1 MHWTHQTQLLPLWQD
16 PMPKKKPAPSGS
28 SPNGSTHPL
37 AERVQARVAEVGLAL
52 DQRARASRPRA
63 KRARPPK
70 ADVTTAST
78 AQTPAHT
85 REASSLRRVFNE
97 LAVTHRQ
104 FRLRSG
110 QHASPA
116 LRDAAR
122 VFKEAPS
129 FPSLVVVAA
138 FLEEDGLLEW

>member
-1 MHWTHQTQLLPLWQD
+1 
-16 PMPKKKPAPSGS
+16 MPKKNSVSSGS
-28 SPNGSTHPL
+28 SNGAAHPL
-37 AERVQARVAEVGLAL
+37 ADRVQARVTEVGLAL

-63 KRARPPK
+63 KRTRSQPA
-70 ADVTTAST
+70 AAAASGS
-78 AQTPAHT
+78 AAPT

-110 QHASPA
+110 QHASA
-116 LRDAAR
+116 GLREAAR

-129 FPSLVVVAA
+129 LPSLVVVAA

>member
-1 MHWTHQTQLLPLWQD
+1 
-16 PMPKKKPAPSGS
+16 MPKKKPAQSGATPS
-28 SPNGSTHPL
+28 PAIHPL
-37 AERVQARVAEVGLAL
+37 AQRVQARLAEVGLAL
-52 DQRARASRPRA
+52 DQRARASRPRSKRVKPLKTEA
-63 KRARPPK
+63 KPPK
-70 ADVTTAST
+70 AALLQTST
-78 AQTPAHT
+78 AQPPAPT

-97 LAVTHRQ
+97 LAITHRQ

-110 QHASPA
+110 QHASPE

>member
-1 MHWTHQTQLLPLWQD
+1 MT
-16 PMPKKKPAPSGS
+16 KKKSAQPGATP
-28 SPNGSTHPL
+28 PTAIHPL
-37 AERVQARVAEVGLAL
+37 AQRVQARVAEVGLAL

-63 KRARPPK
+63 KRSKPLKTDASPPK
-70 ADVTTAST
+70 AALLQSST
-78 AQTPAHT
+78 AHTPAPT

-97 LAVTHRQ
+97 LAITHRQ

-129 FPSLVVVAA
+129 FPSLVMVAA

>member
-1 MHWTHQTQLLPLWQD
+1 
-16 PMPKKKPAPSGS
+16 MPKKKPAQSGS
-28 SPNGSTHPL
+28 TPTTAIHPL
-37 AERVQARVAEVGLAL
+37 AERVQARVSEVGLAL

-63 KRARPPK
+63 KRPK
-70 ADVTTAST
+70 APKAELPLATTAHI
-78 AQTPAHT
+78 PPT

-97 LAVTHRQ
+97 LAITHRQ

>member
-1 MHWTHQTQLLPLWQD
+1 
-16 PMPKKKPAPSGS
+16 MPKKKPAPSV
-28 SPNGSTHPL
+28 STPSTAIHPL
-37 AERVQARVAEVGLAL
+37 AERVQARVSEVGLAL

-63 KRARPPK
+63 KRPK
-70 ADVTTAST
+70 APKVDLPLAATAHTS
-78 AQTPAHT
+78 PT

-97 LAVTHRQ
+97 LAITHRQ

>member
-1 MHWTHQTQLLPLWQD
+1 
-16 PMPKKKPAPSGS
+16 MPKKKPAQT
-28 SPNGSTHPL
+28 GSTPSTAIHPL
-37 AERVQARVAEVGLAL
+37 AERVQARVSEVGLAL

-63 KRARPPK
+63 KRPK
-70 ADVTTAST
+70 APKTDLPLATTAHV
-78 AQTPAHT
+78 PPT

-97 LAVTHRQ
+97 LAITHRQ

-116 LRDAAR
+116 LRAAAR
-122 VFKEAPS
+122 AFKEAPS
-129 FPSLVVVAA
+129 FPSLVLVAA

>member
-1 MHWTHQTQLLPLWQD
+1 
-16 PMPKKKPAPSGS
+16 MPKKKPARSGS
-28 SPNGSTHPL
+28 TPSTAIHPL

-63 KRARPPK
+63 KRPK
-70 ADVTTAST
+70 APKTDLPLATTAHTS
-78 AQTPAHT
+78 PT

-97 LAVTHRQ
+97 LAITHRQ

-110 QHASPA
+110 QHASPE
-116 LRDAAR
+116 LRNAAR

-129 FPSLVVVAA
+129 FPSLVLVAA

>member
-1 MHWTHQTQLLPLWQD
+1 
-16 PMPKKKPAPSGS
+16 MPKKKPAQSGS
-28 SPNGSTHPL
+28 TPSTAAHPL
-37 AERVQARVAEVGLAL
+37 AERVQARVSEVGLAL
-52 DQRARASRPRA
+52 DQRARASRPRS
-63 KRARPPK
+63 KRPK
-70 ADVTTAST
+70 APKTDLPPTPTAHL
-78 AQTPAHT
+78 PPT

-97 LAVTHRQ
+97 LAITHRQ

-129 FPSLVVVAA
+129 FPSLVLVAA

>member
-1 MHWTHQTQLLPLWQD
+1 MT
-16 PMPKKKPAPSGS
+16 KKKPAQSGS
-28 SPNGSTHPL
+28 TPPTAVHPL

-63 KRARPPK
+63 KRAKPPK
-70 ADVTTAST
+70 TELLQAPR
-78 AQTPAHT
+78 AQTPAPT

-97 LAVTHRQ
+97 LAITHRQ

-110 QHASPA
+110 QHASPE

-129 FPSLVVVAA
+129 FPSLVLVAA

>member
-1 MHWTHQTQLLPLWQD
+1 
-16 PMPKKKPAPSGS
+16 MPKKKPVQSGS
-28 SPNGSTHPL
+28 TPSTAIHPL
-37 AERVQARVAEVGLAL
+37 AERVQARVSEVGLAL

-63 KRARPPK
+63 KRPKAPK
-70 ADVTTAST
+70 ADLPLATTAHI
-78 AQTPAHT
+78 PPT

-97 LAVTHRQ
+97 LAITHRQ

-129 FPSLVVVAA
+129 FPSLVLVAA

>member
-1 MHWTHQTQLLPLWQD
+1 MT
-16 PMPKKKPAPSGS
+16 KKKSAQSDSTPS
-28 SPNGSTHPL
+28 TAIHPL
-37 AERVQARVAEVGLAL
+37 ALRVQARVAEVGLAL

-63 KRARPPK
+63 KRARPMKTEATPLK
-70 ADVTTAST
+70 TALLQGS
-78 AQTPAHT
+78 AVNPPAPT

-97 LAVTHRQ
+97 LAITHRQ

>member
-1 MHWTHQTQLLPLWQD
+1 M
-16 PMPKKKPAPSGS
+16 S
-28 SPNGSTHPL
+28 
-37 AERVQARVAEVGLAL
+37 EVGLAL

-63 KRARPPK
+63 KRPK
-70 ADVTTAST
+70 APKTDLPLATTGHM
-78 AQTPAHT
+78 PPT

-97 LAVTHRQ
+97 LAITHRQ

-129 FPSLVVVAA
+129 FPSLVLVAA

>member
-1 MHWTHQTQLLPLWQD
+1 
-16 PMPKKKPAPSGS
+16 MPKKKPVQSGS
-28 SPNGSTHPL
+28 TPSTAIHPL
-37 AERVQARVAEVGLAL
+37 AERVQARVSEVGLAL

-63 KRARPPK
+63 KRPKAPK
-70 ADVTTAST
+70 ADLPLATTAYI
-78 AQTPAHT
+78 PPT

-97 LAVTHRQ
+97 LAITHRQ

-129 FPSLVVVAA
+129 FPSLVLVAA

>member
-1 MHWTHQTQLLPLWQD
+1 
-16 PMPKKKPAPSGS
+16 MPKKKPAQSGS
-28 SPNGSTHPL
+28 TPSSAIHPL
-37 AERVQARVAEVGLAL
+37 AERVQARVSEVGLAL
-52 DQRARASRPRA
+52 DQRARASRPRS
-63 KRARPPK
+63 KRPK
-70 ADVTTAST
+70 APKTDLP
-78 AQTPAHT
+78 PAPAAHLPPT

-97 LAVTHRQ
+97 LAITHRQ

-129 FPSLVVVAA
+129 FPSLVLVAA

>member
-1 MHWTHQTQLLPLWQD
+1 MGLSFSIRLTTLLLPFPAG
-16 PMPKKKPAPSGS
+16 PMPKQNQTPSGS
-28 SPNGSTHPL
+28 TPNGSAHPL
-37 AERVQARVAEVGLAL
+37 ADRVQARVAEVGQAL
-52 DQRARASRPRA
+52 DQRARASRPRS
-63 KRARPPK
+63 KRPK
-70 ADVTTAST
+70 E
-78 AQTPAHT
+78 PAAPSSVSGAG

-116 LRDAAR
+116 LREAAQA
-122 VFKEAPS
+122 FKESPS
-129 FPSLVVVAA
+129 IPSLVAVAA

>member
-1 MHWTHQTQLLPLWQD
+1 
-16 PMPKKKPAPSGS
+16 MPKKKPAQSRTTPSAA
-28 SPNGSTHPL
+28 THPL
-37 AERVQARVAEVGLAL
+37 AERVQARMAEVGLAL
-52 DQRARASRPRA
+52 DQRARSSRPRSKRNRPA
-63 KRARPPK
+63 K
-70 ADVTTAST
+70 ASG
-78 AQTPAHT
+78 PALNGETGAAVPT

-97 LAVTHRQ
+97 LALTHRQ

-122 VFKEAPS
+122 AFKEAPS
-129 FPSLVVVAA
+129 FPQLVLVAA

>member
-1 MHWTHQTQLLPLWQD
+1 
-16 PMPKKKPAPSGS
+16 MPKKNPVSSGS
-28 SPNGSTHPL
+28 STNGSAHPL

-63 KRARPPK
+63 KRARTQ
-70 ADVTTAST
+70 AAAAST
-78 AQTPAHT
+78 SAAQIVPPT

-110 QHASPA
+110 QHASTG
-116 LRDAAR
+116 LREAAR
-122 VFKEAPS
+122 AFKEAPS
-129 FPSLVVVAA
+129 LPSLVMVAA

>member
-1 MHWTHQTQLLPLWQD
+1 MLPFWRD
-16 PMPKKKPAPSGS
+16 PMPKKNQAQSGS
-28 SPNGSTHPL
+28 SPNGSAHPL
-37 AERVQARVAEVGLAL
+37 AERVQARLAEVGLAL
-52 DQRARASRPRA
+52 DQRSRASRPRS
-63 KRARPPK
+63 KRPRTQPAAAALP
-70 ADVTTAST
+70 TAPS
-78 AQTPAHT
+78 

-110 QHASPA
+110 QHTSPA
-116 LRDAAR
+116 LREAAR

-129 FPSLVVVAA
+129 VPSLVAVAA

>member
-1 MHWTHQTQLLPLWQD
+1 
-16 PMPKKKPAPSGS
+16 MPKKNPAQSGS
-28 SPNGSTHPL
+28 SPNGSAHPL
-37 AERVQARVAEVGLAL
+37 ADRVQARVAEVGLSL
-52 DQRARASRPRA
+52 DQRARASRPRS
-63 KRARPPK
+63 KRTRTPSTSAPQAVPP
-70 ADVTTAST
+70 
-78 AQTPAHT
+78 T

-110 QHASPA
+110 QHASPG
-116 LRDAAR
+116 LREAAR

-129 FPSLVVVAA
+129 LPSLVVVAA

>member
-1 MHWTHQTQLLPLWQD
+1 
-16 PMPKKKPAPSGS
+16 MPKKNLAQTGS
-28 SPNGSTHPL
+28 SPNGSAHPL
-37 AERVQARVAEVGLAL
+37 ADRVQARVAEVGLTL
-52 DQRARASRPRA
+52 DQRARASRPRS
-63 KRARPPK
+63 KRPR
-70 ADVTTAST
+70 TQS
-78 AQTPAHT
+78 TPASASAPQVVPPT

-116 LRDAAR
+116 LREAAR

-129 FPSLVVVAA
+129 LPSLVVVAA

>member
-1 MHWTHQTQLLPLWQD
+1 
-16 PMPKKKPAPSGS
+16 MPKKKPAQT
-28 SPNGSTHPL
+28 GSTPSTAIHPL
-37 AERVQARVAEVGLAL
+37 AERVQARVSEVGLAL

-63 KRARPPK
+63 KRPKAPK
-70 ADVTTAST
+70 ADLPLATTAHM
-78 AQTPAHT
+78 PPT

-97 LAVTHRQ
+97 LAITHRQ

-129 FPSLVVVAA
+129 FPSLVLVAA

>member
-1 MHWTHQTQLLPLWQD
+1 
-16 PMPKKKPAPSGS
+16 MPKKKPAQT
-28 SPNGSTHPL
+28 GSTPSTAIHPL
-37 AERVQARVAEVGLAL
+37 AERVQARVAEVGLSL

-63 KRARPPK
+63 KRAKSPKTEPRPPK
-70 ADVTTAST
+70 TELFQAPR
-78 AQTPAHT
+78 AQTPAPT

-97 LAVTHRQ
+97 LAITHRQ

-129 FPSLVVVAA
+129 FPSLVLVAA

>member
-1 MHWTHQTQLLPLWQD
+1 
-16 PMPKKKPAPSGS
+16 MPKKKPAQT
-28 SPNGSTHPL
+28 GSTPSTAIHPL
-37 AERVQARVAEVGLAL
+37 AERVQARVSEVGLAL

-63 KRARPPK
+63 KRPKTPK
-70 ADVTTAST
+70 ADLPLATTAHV
-78 AQTPAHT
+78 PPT

-97 LAVTHRQ
+97 LAITHRQ

-110 QHASPA
+110 QHASPE

-129 FPSLVVVAA
+129 FPSLVLVAA

>member
-1 MHWTHQTQLLPLWQD
+1 
-16 PMPKKKPAPSGS
+16 MPKKTRLPSASSPSGS
-28 SPNGSTHPL
+28 AHPL
-37 AERVQARVAEVGLAL
+37 ADRVQARVTEVSLAL

-63 KRARPPK
+63 KRARTP
-70 ADVTTAST
+70 VAST
-78 AQTPAHT
+78 SATQNGSI

-110 QHASPA
+110 QPTSAG
-116 LRDAAR
+116 LREAAR
-122 VFKEAPS
+122 AFKESPS
-129 FPSLVVVAA
+129 LPSLVVVAA